1 MLVSKQK
8 EPLFPISYTESQIR
22 TSYNQQEAGT
32 NERGAKRAAVQ
43 QQVDLLASWPRQAP
57 RFDSCSAVEIWL
69 AALDKGHI
77 AMQAP

>member
-1 MLVSKQK
+1 LLSKLIKMLVSKQK

-43 QQVDLLASWPRQAP
+43 QQVDLLAAICSQTRSTPREQA
-57 RFDSCSAVEIWL
+57 SE
-69 AALDKGHI
+69 
-77 AMQAP
+77 